1 MKSASPAA
9 TAPAAAKVPAA
20 DNIHQ
25 IRDILFGAQMEEY
38 ESRFK
43 VLEEKLLAESGKLR
57 DEIRKRFDQLAGKL
71 QASLDTVN
79 QEIAEE
85 QAVRGQSASE
95 LSASI
100 KELNKALE
108 RTADDL
114 SKKLQKS
121 GDTLQNQIQ
130 KQREDLTELIN
141 RSVEHLQDVKT
152 DRAALAELLS
162 GVAAQLHNDSE
173 AATAKAR
180 GRK

>member
-1 MKSASPAA
+1 MKSDSPAA
-9 TAPAAAKVPAA
+9 AAPAAAKVPAA

-43 VLEEKLLAESGKLR
+43 ALEADLLAESGKLR
-57 DEIRKRFDQLAGKL
+57 DEIRKRFDQLAAKL
-71 QASLDTVN
+71 QASLNTVN
-79 QEIAEE
+79 EEITAE
-85 QAVRGQSASE
+85 QTVRGQSSSE
-95 LSASI
+95 LSAAI
-100 KELNKALE
+100 KDLNKALE
-108 RTADDL
+108 RAADDL
-114 SKKLQKS
+114 SKRLQKN

-130 KQREDLTELIN
+130 KQREDLTELIT

-162 GVAAQLHNDSE
+162 GVAAQLHHDSE